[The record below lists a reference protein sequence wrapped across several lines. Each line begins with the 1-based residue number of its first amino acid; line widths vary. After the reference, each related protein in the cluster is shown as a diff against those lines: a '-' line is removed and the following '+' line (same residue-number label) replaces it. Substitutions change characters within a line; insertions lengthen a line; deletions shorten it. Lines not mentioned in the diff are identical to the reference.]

1 MRSLLLGAVML
12 LSSMGWAQIAHSGSP
27 IAHGPKWG
35 SVNYVSIP
43 PPDLNQLAT
52 EDAVNDLNKAQ
63 PWRFGINNTVDHGP
77 YNSGTITQV
86 AGGSVWRLGI
96 SAQGATS
103 INLLFSEYDLPVGAR
118 VFLYT
123 PDQKIVRGA
132 FTHENNKA
140 HGELATDIV
149 EGDSLIVEYFYPGPA
164 TGIQGLRVGRITYG
178 YRGLDKFK
186 GYGDSGA
193 CNNNVNCPVGVPWSV
208 QKRSVAIILVGGD
221 GLCTGA
227 MVNNTTNDGTPYFL
241 TADHCLGGNIAN
253 WVFRFNWEAPTCT
266 NANPTN
272 MQTVSGAVLRASN
285 GGSDFALLELS
296 SMPPASYNVYY
307 AGWDKSGNFPTEQVA
322 IHHPSGDIKKI
333 SFDDDPAAQATWS
346 GAQCWHILDWED
358 GTTEN
363 GSSGS
368 PLFDQNHR
376 IIGQLYGGTASCSN
390 NIDDYY
396 GRFDVSWD
404 GASASSR
411 LRDWLDPGNNATDTL
426 NGYDPNNPTV
436 VLDAGSTQILGVGSV
451 ICNSILNAE
460 VMFSNLGIDT
470 LTSVQLHYQLN
481 ANPWQTS
488 NWTGTLLTLESDTF
502 IIPTLTTANG
512 ANVLTVAVSAPNGGV
527 DGNPLNDTLSVSFT
541 AFPNGVNMIVEI
553 QTDDYPDETTWEI
566 VDMNGTVMYTGG
578 PYSLANTNHQETVC
592 LGLDCYGFIIYDA
605 YGDGICCAFGTGYVN
620 LLDASGNVI
629 ASHNGQFNTQATVP
643 FCLSGCSFSDNAT
656 LVDPSCNNASDGS
669 ISLAPTGGSGSSY
682 SYLWS
687 NGAATSSITNLLA
700 GDYDCTVTN
709 DGCSQVFSFTLNN
722 PAVITPTITQGFG
735 TLTTSMSG
743 TYQWFLN
750 GTAIGGAT
758 SATISYTQNGTYNV
772 QVTDGNGCIGLSAGY
787 VVDDVSWE
795 ALQMFDFRSFPQ
807 PTSDAL
813 TIQWNAQKSEDFEV
827 LLISNSG
834 QIALSESYLGVPGQN
849 KLKFDVSVL
858 AAGNYQLVLRGEN
871 GEKVT
876 SIVIA
881 D

>member
-1 MRSLLLGAVML
+1 M
-12 LSSMGWAQIAHSGSP
+12 
-27 IAHGPKWG
+27 
-35 SVNYVSIP
+35 
-43 PPDLNQLAT
+43 
-52 EDAVNDLNKAQ
+52 
-63 PWRFGINNTVDHGP
+63 
-77 YNSGTITQV
+77 
-86 AGGSVWRLGI
+86 
-96 SAQGATS
+96 
-103 INLLFSEYDLPVGAR
+103 
-118 VFLYT
+118 
-123 PDQKIVRGA
+123 
-132 FTHENNKA
+132 
-140 HGELATDIV
+140 
-149 EGDSLIVEYFYPGPA
+149 
-164 TGIQGLRVGRITYG
+164 
-178 YRGLDKFK
+178 
-186 GYGDSGA
+186 
-193 CNNNVNCPVGVPWSV
+193 PWSV
-208 QKRSVAIILVGGD
+208 QKRSVAIILVGGG
-221 GLCTGA
+221 GLCNGA
-227 MVNNTTNDGTPYFL
+227 MVNNTANDGTPYFL

-285 GGSDFALLELS
+285 GGSNFALLELS

-333 SFDDDPAAQATWS
+333 SFDDDPAAQATWG

-358 GTTEN
+358 GTTEG

-436 VLDAGSTQILGVGSV
+436 VLDA
-451 ICNSILNAE
+451 E
-460 VMFSNLGIDT
+460 
-470 LTSVQLHYQLN
+470 
-481 ANPWQTS
+481 
-488 NWTGTLLTLESDTF
+488 
-502 IIPTLTTANG
+502 
-512 ANVLTVAVSAPNGGV
+512 
-527 DGNPLNDTLSVSFT
+527 
-541 AFPNGVNMIVEI
+541 
-553 QTDDYPDETTWEI
+553 
-566 VDMNGTVMYTGG
+566 
-578 PYSLANTNHQETVC
+578 
-592 LGLDCYGFIIYDA
+592 
-605 YGDGICCAFGTGYVN
+605 
-620 LLDASGNVI
+620 
-629 ASHNGQFNTQATVP
+629 
-643 FCLSGCSFSDNAT
+643 
-656 LVDPSCNNASDGS
+656 
-669 ISLAPTGGSGSSY
+669 
-682 SYLWS
+682 
-687 NGAATSSITNLLA
+687 
-700 GDYDCTVTN
+700 
-709 DGCSQVFSFTLNN
+709 
-722 PAVITPTITQGFG
+722 
-735 TLTTSMSG
+735 
-743 TYQWFLN
+743 
-750 GTAIGGAT
+750 
-758 SATISYTQNGTYNV
+758 
-772 QVTDGNGCIGLSAGY
+772 Y

-849 KLKFDVSVL
+849 KLKFDVSAL